1 MTRSEKRERIE
12 HLQGEAN
19 TAKDRLI
26 DIENELRTIGAN
38 THADALSKI
47 IWKLEAWQHK

>member
-12 HLQGEAN
+12 YLQDKAN

-26 DIENELRTIGAN
+26 DIEDELRSIGAN
-38 THADALSKI
+38 QYADALSKI